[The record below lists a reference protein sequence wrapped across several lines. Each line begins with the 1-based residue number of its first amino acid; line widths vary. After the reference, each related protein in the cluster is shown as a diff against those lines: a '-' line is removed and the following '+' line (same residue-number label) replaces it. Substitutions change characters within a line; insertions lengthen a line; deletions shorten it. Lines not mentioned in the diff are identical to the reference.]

1 MVRSN
6 PGYIPYNYKY
16 DMKQMSE
23 RDLIIYEMLKTAMY
37 STHGQQREM
46 FASGGMIHGSF
57 SRSDSNGFSYANM
70 QAYTKKTFT
79 GNKGIMTDNR
89 LSMTQD
95 FRDAAT
101 TYMPA
106 PSQRSKSDASVA
118 DDG

>member
-1 MVRSN
+1 
-6 PGYIPYNYKY
+6 
-16 DMKQMSE
+16 MKQMSE
-23 RDLIIYEMLKTAMY
+23 RDLIIYDMLKTAMY
-37 STHGQQREM
+37 STQGQQREM
-46 FASGGMIHGSF
+46 YASGGMIHGSF

-79 GNKGIMTDNR
+79 GNKGNMTDNR

-95 FRDAAT
+95 YRDAAT
-101 TYMPA
+101 TYIPA